1 MMMKKIFV
9 SVITCLIVIACYAST
24 AAGRWGGTIGGLFDV
39 TVQIKEADGKVSGIV
54 SSQIGDIPLSDG
66 KITGNDIVFKEQ
78 TYNGIAISSI
88 KAKIAGDK
96 MNVTVNFQGQDLQ
109 GTLSRLK

>member
-1 MMMKKIFV
+1 MIKKLFL
-9 SVITCLIVIACYAST
+9 SVIVCCIVAVCFAST
-24 AAGRWGGTIGGLFDV
+24 VAGRWGGTIGGLFDV
-39 TVQIKEADGKVSGIV
+39 TVHIKEDNGKITGTVL
-54 SSQIGDIPLSDG
+54 SQIGEIPLSDG

-96 MNVTVNFQGQDLQ
+96 MDVTVNFQGQDLQ
-109 GTLSRLK
+109 GTLNRLK